1 MPLPQDHPQAICK
14 NYLTK
19 KETDIFITVLSHLYI
34 LFITFS
40 ITDAVDIFLV
50 AIMLYQ
56 LYKMVKGTAAVNV
69 FIGLALIYIIWIIV
83 RAFELKL
90 LGSILG
96 KFVNVG
102 VIAVMVVF
110 QQEIR
115 KFLLYIGSNEFIK
128 NKNWKSILMF
138 NTQDITTS
146 RFALDADAIIN
157 ACFNMSETK
166 TGALIIISRKSD
178 LKFYVNTGES
188 VDSALTEKMLENI
201 FYKNSPMHDGAVI
214 IKDNRIIAAR
224 CVLPVTEKENFP
236 SHFGMR
242 HRAAVGLTETT
253 DALAITVS
261 EQTGHVSLTV
271 NGDINTNL
279 NREKLRYLIEKNL
292 KS

>member
-1 MPLPQDHPQAICK
+1 MFFQP
-14 NYLTK
+14 
-19 KETDIFITVLSHLYI
+19 YI
-34 LFITFS
+34 LFLSFGL
-40 ITDAVDIFLV
+40 TDAIDILLV

-69 FIGLALIYIIWIIV
+69 FIGLALIYIVWIVV

-96 KFVNVG
+96 KFINVG

-115 KFLLYIGSNEFIK
+115 KFLLYIGSNEFLK
-128 NKNWKSILMF
+128 NRNWKTIFSF
-138 NTQDITTS
+138 TNQSAASS
-146 RFALDADAIIN
+146 RFVLDADAVIN
-157 ACFNMSETK
+157 ACFNMSESK
-166 TGALIIISRKSD
+166 TGALIIVSRKSD
-178 LKFYVNTGES
+178 LKFYVNTGEI
-188 VDSALTEKMLENI
+188 VDSALTDKMLENI

-261 EQTGHVSLTV
+261 EQTGNVSITI
-271 NGDINTNL
+271 GGEINSNL
-279 NREKLRYLIEKNL
+279 NRDKLRYLIEKNL
-292 KS
+292 KN

>member
-1 MPLPQDHPQAICK
+1 VFFQP
-14 NYLTK
+14 
-19 KETDIFITVLSHLYI
+19 YI
-34 LFITFS
+34 LFLSFGL
-40 ITDAVDIFLV
+40 TDAIDILLV

-69 FIGLALIYIIWIIV
+69 FIGLALIYIVWIVV

-96 KFVNVG
+96 KFINVG

-115 KFLLYIGSNEFIK
+115 KFLLYIGSNEFLK
-128 NKNWKSILMF
+128 NKNWKTIFSF
-138 NTQDITTS
+138 TNQSAASS
-146 RFALDADAIIN
+146 RFVLDADAVIN
-157 ACFNMSETK
+157 ACFNMSESK
-166 TGALIIISRKSD
+166 TGALIIVSRKSD
-178 LKFYVNTGES
+178 LKFYVNTGEV
-188 VDSALTEKMLENI
+188 VDSALTDKMLENI

-261 EQTGHVSLTV
+261 EQTGNVSITI
-271 NGDINTNL
+271 GGEINSNL
-279 NREKLRYLIEKNL
+279 NRDKLRYLIEKNL
-292 KS
+292 KN

>member
-1 MPLPQDHPQAICK
+1 MLTPL
-14 NYLTK
+14 YT
-19 KETDIFITVLSHLYI
+19 
-34 LFITFS
+34 LFISFG
-40 ITDAVDIFLV
+40 ITDAIDILLV

-69 FIGLALIYIIWIIV
+69 FIGLALIYIVWIIV

-96 KFVNVG
+96 KFINVG

-128 NKNWKSILMF
+128 NKNWKNIFSISS
-138 NTQDITTS
+138 QS
-146 RFALDADAIIN
+146 SSSLDFVLDVDAVVR
-157 ACFNMSETK
+157 ACFSMSETK
-166 TGALIIISRKSD
+166 TGALIIVSRRSD
-178 LKFYVNTGES
+178 LKFYVNTGEM
-188 VDSALTEKMLENI
+188 VDSALTDKMLENI

-261 EQTGHVSLTV
+261 EQTGNVSLTV
-271 NGDINTNL
+271 NGEINSNL
-279 NREKLRYLIEKNL
+279 NRDKLTYLIEKNL
-292 KS
+292 KN

>member
-1 MPLPQDHPQAICK
+1 ML
-14 NYLTK
+14 NSL
-19 KETDIFITVLSHLYI
+19 FI
-34 LFITFS
+34 LFLSFG
-40 ITDAVDIFLV
+40 ITDAIDIFLV

-69 FIGLALIYIIWIIV
+69 FIGLALIYIVWIIV

-96 KFVNVG
+96 KFINVG

-128 NKNWKSILMF
+128 NKSWKTIFS
-138 NTQDITTS
+138 NQSETAS
-146 RFALDADAIIN
+146 RFILDVDSVVN
-157 ACFNMSETK
+157 ACFNMSESK

-178 LKFYVNTGES
+178 LKFYVNTGEM
-188 VDSALTEKMLENI
+188 VDSALTDKMLENI

-224 CVLPVTEKENFP
+224 CVLPVTENENFP

-261 EQTGHVSLTV
+261 EQTGNVSLTI
-271 NGDINTNL
+271 NGEINSNL
-279 NREKLRYLIEKNL
+279 NRDKLRYLIEKNL
-292 KS
+292 KN

>member
-1 MPLPQDHPQAICK
+1 MLNQ
-14 NYLTK
+14 
-19 KETDIFITVLSHLYI
+19 FFI
-34 LFITFS
+34 LFISFG
-40 ITDAVDIFLV
+40 ITDAIDILLV

-69 FIGLALIYIIWIIV
+69 FIGLALIYIVWIIV

-96 KFVNVG
+96 KFINVG

-115 KFLLYIGSNEFIK
+115 KFLLYIGSNEFLK
-128 NKNWKSILMF
+128 NKNWKTIFSF
-138 NTQDITTS
+138 STQSTASS
-146 RFALDADAIIN
+146 RFILDADAVIN

-178 LKFYVNTGES
+178 LKFYVNTGEI
-188 VDSALTEKMLENI
+188 VDSALTDKMLENI

-224 CVLPVTEKENFP
+224 CVLPVTEKENF
-236 SHFGMR
+236 
-242 HRAAVGLTETT
+242 L
-253 DALAITVS
+253 
-261 EQTGHVSLTV
+261 
-271 NGDINTNL
+271 
-279 NREKLRYLIEKNL
+279 LIL
-292 KS
+292 G

>member
-1 MPLPQDHPQAICK
+1 VFFQP
-14 NYLTK
+14 
-19 KETDIFITVLSHLYI
+19 YI
-34 LFITFS
+34 LFLSFGL
-40 ITDAVDIFLV
+40 TDAVDILLV

-69 FIGLALIYIIWIIV
+69 FIGLALIYIVWIVV

-96 KFVNVG
+96 KFINVG

-115 KFLLYIGSNEFIK
+115 KFLLYIGSNEFLK
-128 NKNWKSILMF
+128 NKNWKTIFSF
-138 NTQDITTS
+138 TNQSAASS
-146 RFALDADAIIN
+146 RFVLDADAVIN
-157 ACFNMSETK
+157 ACFNMSESK
-166 TGALIIISRKSD
+166 TGALIIVSRKSD
-178 LKFYVNTGES
+178 LKFYVNTGEV
-188 VDSALTEKMLENI
+188 VDSALTDKMLENI

-261 EQTGHVSLTV
+261 EQTGNVSITI
-271 NGDINTNL
+271 GGEINSNL
-279 NREKLRYLIEKNL
+279 NRDKLRYLIEKNL
-292 KS
+292 KN

>member
-1 MPLPQDHPQAICK
+1 MLNH
-14 NYLTK
+14 
-19 KETDIFITVLSHLYI
+19 FFI
-34 LFITFS
+34 LFLSFG
-40 ITDAVDIFLV
+40 ITDAIDIILV

-69 FIGLALIYIIWIIV
+69 FIGLALIYVVWIIV

-96 KFVNVG
+96 KFINVG

-128 NKNWKSILMF
+128 NRNWKTIFSF
-138 NTQDITTS
+138 SNQSAVSS
-146 RFALDADAIIN
+146 RFILDADSVIN
-157 ACFNMSETK
+157 ACFNMSESK
-166 TGALIIISRKSD
+166 TGALIIVSRKSD
-178 LKFYVNTGES
+178 LKFYVNTGEV
-188 VDSALTEKMLENI
+188 VDSALTDKMLENI

-224 CVLPVTEKENFP
+224 CVLPVTENENFP

-261 EQTGHVSLTV
+261 EQTGNVSLTV
-271 NGDINTNL
+271 NGEINSNL
-279 NREKLRYLIEKNL
+279 NRDKLRYLIEKNL
-292 KS
+292 KN

>member
-1 MPLPQDHPQAICK
+1 MLNQ
-14 NYLTK
+14 
-19 KETDIFITVLSHLYI
+19 FFI
-34 LFITFS
+34 LFLSFG
-40 ITDAVDIFLV
+40 ITDAIDILLV

-69 FIGLALIYIIWIIV
+69 FIGLALIYIVWIIV

-96 KFVNVG
+96 KFINVG

-128 NKNWKSILMF
+128 NRNWKTIFSF
-138 NTQDITTS
+138 SNQSAASS
-146 RFALDADAIIN
+146 RFILDADAVIN
-157 ACFNMSETK
+157 ACFSMSESK
-166 TGALIIISRKSD
+166 TGALIIVSRKSD
-178 LKFYVNTGES
+178 LKFYVNTGEI
-188 VDSALTEKMLENI
+188 VDSALTDKMLENI

-224 CVLPVTEKENFP
+224 CVLPVTENENFP

-261 EQTGHVSLTV
+261 EQTGNVSLTV
-271 NGDINTNL
+271 NGEINSNL
-279 NREKLRYLIEKNL
+279 NRDKLRYLIEKNL
-292 KS
+292 KN